1 RLQPCPHRAHAAA
14 SGAASAGRLPRCE
27 NQTARRRR
35 FRSAL
40 ALPVLRVLRSPV
52 HLRHSR
58 QLRFQTSCGTA
69 TEAVKTALS
78 PYPTP
83 TAQLLQLPPSC
94 SQLAAPAPHL
104 LQGRTL
110 RRRNQPAL
118 PGYQLRRTYLPSLRF
133 LQRSRRVREPHRGVQ
148 ERFPR
153 RPLELSP
160 LSGQRLPPAPARH
173 RLQP

>member
-1 RLQPCPHRAHAAA
+1 MPAGSAATAGKRLQSCPHRAHAAA
-14 SGAASAGRLPRCE
+14 SGAASAGRLPRGE

-35 FRSAL
+35 LRSAL

-52 HLRHSR
+52 HLRHPR
-58 QLRFQTSCGTA
+58 QLRFQASCRA
-69 TEAVKTALS
+69 AAEAVKTQLS

-83 TAQLLQLPPSC
+83 AAQLLQLPPPRP
-94 SQLAAPAPHL
+94 QLAAPAPHL

-118 PGYQLRRTYLPSLRF
+118 PRYQLRRTCLPSLRF

-148 ERFPR
+148 ERLLR
-153 RPLELSP
+153 DR
-160 LSGQRLPPAPARH
+160 G
-173 RLQP
+173 